1 MLRDPLGEVARKE
14 RRSLLGISAVAILV
28 GRTGLVPEKIE
39 NFGITFTRPERKAL
53 LWVFLA
59 VVLYYAVAFI
69 VYSLSDFLSYL
80 YAVHQGRAA
89 IKNQETDAVKLMGES
104 PWRIVRFVTPAST
117 MRGVFDFVIPLVVA
131 VVAMWSLW
139 GAATQVTEKVPS
151 TPLRLRQRR
160 VSRRLHR
167 VDEPKKGKALPTCY
181 PGCYHR
187 LSRRGQN
194 T

>member
-80 YAVHQGRAA
+80 YAVHQGR
-89 IKNQETDAVKLMGES
+89 
-104 PWRIVRFVTPAST
+104 PAST